1 MDIGDKIGY
10 FFMVL
15 IILSVGMVTA
25 RSGLTVVLPG
35 TIGYEQAEKIRKQQS
50 VYKRILGW
58 YMFPYVKGH
67 RIYFVVCFELFWIQG
82 LAILSF
88 LLLCV
93 IGITDDHFIDNFD
106 NFIKYCGYVAVSLFL
121 VTLWFSQ
128 LKTRFFDEEKMKRD
142 YEEYV
147 QKNRERNW
155 AALDRTGEHFQGI
168 TEDEKDIVEEIT
180 YDIREQIG
188 AICRE
193 IEENEWEPDD
203 SMIERLDQIYLQLVK
218 IDRVIVASKW
228 HEKPSTINE
237 YEFGAQSSAEEFWVL
252 PSATVEHFESAKNQF
267 IQADVADKQKWLKKM
282 QEMIDCLHYDV
293 CYCLDKTE
301 KYSYYSAVSMR
312 NLRDVLHELIVC
324 VDQYERMAKS
334 IDHSVYEMDDILHE
348 LNDIR
353 EDIQLYASILDERE
367 QIWEE
372 ICAEH
377 AGKMSSNH
385 K

>member
-1 MDIGDKIGY
+1 
-10 FFMVL
+10 MVL
-15 IILSVGMVTA
+15 IILSVGMAAA

-35 TIGYEQAEKIRKQQS
+35 TIGYERAEKIRKQQS

-67 RIYFVVCFELFWIQG
+67 SIYFVVCFVLFWIHG
-82 LAILSF
+82 LVILFF

-155 AALDRTGEHFQGI
+155 AALDRVENDFQSI
-168 TEDEKDIVEEIT
+168 TKEKEDIVTEIT
-180 YDIREQIG
+180 ADIRQQIE

-193 IEENEWEPDD
+193 IEENKWEPDD
-203 SMIERLDQIYLQLVK
+203 SMIERLDQIYPQLVK

-252 PSATVEHFESAKNQF
+252 PSATVEHFESAEKQF
-267 IQADVADKQKWLKKM
+267 IQADIADKQQWLKKM
-282 QEMIDCLHYDV
+282 QESIDCLQYDV

-301 KYSYYSAVSMR
+301 KYSYYSAVSIQ
-312 NLRDVLHELIVC
+312 NLRDALHELTVC
-324 VDQYERMAKS
+324 VDQYESMAKS
-334 IDHSVYEMDDILHE
+334 IDHSVYERDDVLHE

-353 EDIQLYASILDERE
+353 EDIQFYASILDERE

-372 ICAEH
+372 ICAETC
-377 AGKMSSNH
+377 GENE
-385 K
+385 